1 MNRVGKLIIVAV
13 LVLASFKV
21 SAEIRPQWS
30 NGTMIGNAV
39 IGTLPIGSSVSLD
52 YVFVDEWWKGHFT
65 VGGEIDFGVSS
76 DDWKAIGITPR
87 ATYGLNITDVFEV
100 HASFGLGLGVRI
112 INNSEGKDDDSFVM
126 WNQLVGCRFF
136 ITDDIAVLAETGYS
150 NWFPKFRLGISY
162 KF

>member
-76 DDWKAIGITPR
+76 DDWKA
-87 ATYGLNITDVFEV
+87 L
-100 HASFGLGLGVRI
+100 ASSSRNTV
-112 INNSEGKDDDSFVM
+112 
-126 WNQLVGCRFF
+126 
-136 ITDDIAVLAETGYS
+136 
-150 NWFPKFRLGISY
+150 
-162 KF
+162 